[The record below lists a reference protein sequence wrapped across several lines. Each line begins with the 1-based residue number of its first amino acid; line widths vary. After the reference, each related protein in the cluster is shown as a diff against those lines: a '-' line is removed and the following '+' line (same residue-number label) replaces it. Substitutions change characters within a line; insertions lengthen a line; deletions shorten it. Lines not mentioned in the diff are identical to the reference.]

1 MRECVRRLSIL
12 LMLYAF
18 CCFGLHVCVVSFY
31 MVVCVGEPIVCWFV
45 LGYMFVVGLFFVYGC
60 CVCVRW
66 LTVGCVCVQLLKL
79 CVLCCGESVWYVRGV
94 GLIDCECMCG
104 VVCSFSVRLF
114 VL

>member
-18 CCFGLHVCVVSFY
+18 FCFGLYVCVVSFY
-31 MVVCVGEPIVCWFV
+31 MVVCVGEPILCWFV
-45 LGYMFVVGLFFVYGC
+45 FGYMFVVGLLCVYGC

-66 LTVGCVCVQLLKL
+66 PTVGRVCVHSLKR
-79 CVLCCGESVWYVRGV
+79 CVLCCGESVWYVRGA

-114 VL
+114 VF